1 MIVCS
6 CFVYLNLDLRSRSHL
21 FHSPTFY
28 FCGVVAFSRPHFELI
43 RIIPHGNKKT
53 CYWNNSNRKFLLAA
67 SLQCFVKRGSP
78 VGNSS
83 TIVPVKH
90 NCNCKCLWY
99 NFVVTQNIP
108 WIKAIATKQ
117 EKYISKGFRSI
128 SNPFRTTFINY
139 PNIEKENPLSNMR
152 VSFITKLHKK
162 NIPPLRKPLLVTT
175 DKIWTYRERNFLLC
189 RLKSR
194 IISQCTSL
202 KQENIQKSGC
212 LPLIKVRAFEHSSC
226 LFFIPST

>member
-1 MIVCS
+1 M
-6 CFVYLNLDLRSRSHL
+6 
-21 FHSPTFY
+21 
-28 FCGVVAFSRPHFELI
+28 
-43 RIIPHGNKKT
+43 
-53 CYWNNSNRKFLLAA
+53 LAA

-78 VGNSS
+78 VGNSP

-152 VSFITKLHKK
+152 VSLITKLHKK

-175 DKIWTYRERNFLLC
+175 DKIWTCRERDFLLC